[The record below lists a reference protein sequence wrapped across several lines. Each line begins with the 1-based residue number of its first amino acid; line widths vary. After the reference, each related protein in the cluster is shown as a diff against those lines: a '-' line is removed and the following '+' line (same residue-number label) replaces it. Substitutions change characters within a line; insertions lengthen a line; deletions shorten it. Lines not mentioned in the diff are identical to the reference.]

1 MLEDVFVLDE
11 IAILGQWTA
20 IFASPNTGKT
30 LITLFLLR
38 KQINEGLIDG
48 QKVFY
53 INADDHYKGVTEKL
67 EIAEDIGM
75 HVLVPGHEGFS
86 STDIFTLM
94 NDFVEQD
101 DAKNVVIILDTLKKF
116 TDPMD
121 KRVARGF
128 GIKAREFV
136 TAGGTL
142 IVLAHNNKHKG
153 DDGRGI
159 YAGTS
164 DIVDDA
170 DCAFGI
176 DKVAESDEFLG
187 KKITVEFT
195 NTKSRGNVA
204 STVGFTY
211 LKKDHS
217 YADLLDSVVKLD
229 ETKLK
234 LSKQEIE
241 LKESLER
248 DKHIISEVRQA
259 IIDGFDKKNILIKE
273 VMIRTCESSRK
284 VRAVIEERAGND
296 FASGDRWSFA
306 LGEKNAQI
314 FSVLPI
320 PLKTK

>member
-1 MLEDVFVLDE
+1 
-11 IAILGQWTA
+11 
-20 IFASPNTGKT
+20 
-30 LITLFLLR
+30 
-38 KQINEGLIDG
+38 
-48 QKVFY
+48 
-53 INADDHYKGVTEKL
+53 
-67 EIAEDIGM
+67 
-75 HVLVPGHEGFS
+75 
-86 STDIFTLM
+86 M
-94 NDFVEQD
+94 NDFVEKD

-121 KRVARGF
+121 KREARAF

-136 TAGGTL
+136 SVGGTL

-217 YADLLDSVVKLD
+217 YADLLDSVEKLD
-229 ETKLK
+229 ATKLK

-248 DKHIISEVRQA
+248 DKHIISAVRQA
-259 IIDGFDKKNILIKE
+259 INDGFNTKSKLSKE
-273 VMIRTCESSRK
+273 VKERTCESLSR
-284 VRAVIEERAGND
+284 VNGVIEQREGGNY
-296 FASGDRWSFA
+296 ALGDRWLVKRGDNNS
-306 LGEKNAQI
+306 QI
-314 FSVLPI
+314 FSILAH
-320 PLKTK
+320 PLNIK

>member
-1 MLEDVFVLDE
+1 MKKLSVPYTIKRRGIYYLNLRWENTFIRKSLATGNLLE
-11 IAILGQWTA
+11 AI
-20 IFASPNTGKT
+20 N
-30 LITLFLLR
+30 LIN
-38 KQINEGLIDG
+38 QIRPHL
-48 QKVFY
+48 
-53 INADDHYKGVTEKL
+53 
-67 EIAEDIGM
+67 
-75 HVLVPGHEGFS
+75 
-86 STDIFTLM
+86 
-94 NDFVEQD
+94 
-101 DAKNVVIILDTLKKF
+101 NVVITLDTLKKF

-121 KRVARGF
+121 KREARAF
-128 GIKAREFV
+128 GIKSREFV
-136 TAGGTL
+136 SVGGTL

-159 YAGTS
+159 YARTS

-176 DKVAESDEFLG
+176 DKVAESDVFLG

-217 YADLLDSVVKLD
+217 YADLLASVEKLD

-248 DKHIISEVRQA
+248 DKHIISEFRQA
-259 IIDGFDKKNILIKE
+259 IIDGFDKK
-273 VMIRTCESSRK
+273 TY
-284 VRAVIEERAGND
+284 
-296 FASGDRWSFA
+296 
-306 LGEKNAQI
+306 
-314 FSVLPI
+314 
-320 PLKTK
+320 